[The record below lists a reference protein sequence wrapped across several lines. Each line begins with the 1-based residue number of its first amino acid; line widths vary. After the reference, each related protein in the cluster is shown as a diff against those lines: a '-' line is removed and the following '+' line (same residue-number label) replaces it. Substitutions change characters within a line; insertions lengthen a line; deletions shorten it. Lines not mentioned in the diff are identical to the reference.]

1 MASQRFADYRDAV
14 ARTRLLVVGDV
25 MLDRYWFGEV
35 ERISPEAPVPVVKI
49 ARNEERPGGA
59 GNVAR
64 NAAALGAQVTLISVV
79 GDDEAGRT
87 LSRLLAA
94 EQVRTSLHRDS
105 ALPTTVKLRV
115 IGRQQQLLRI
125 DFETTPSHE
134 VLADNLVE
142 YGRLL
147 ADCDLRSE

>member
-1 MASQRFADYRDAV
+1 MASQPFAIYRDAV

-25 MLDRYWFGEV
+25 K
-35 ERISPEAPVPVVKI
+35 RISPEAPVPIVKV

-64 NAAALGAQVTLISVV
+64 SAAALGAQVMLISVV

-87 LSRLLAA
+87 LERLLAA
-94 EQVRTSLHRDS
+94 ARVHTSLHRDA

-115 IGRQQQLLRI
+115 VGRPQQL
-125 DFETTPSHE
+125 
-134 VLADNLVE
+134 
-142 YGRLL
+142 
-147 ADCDLRSE
+147 